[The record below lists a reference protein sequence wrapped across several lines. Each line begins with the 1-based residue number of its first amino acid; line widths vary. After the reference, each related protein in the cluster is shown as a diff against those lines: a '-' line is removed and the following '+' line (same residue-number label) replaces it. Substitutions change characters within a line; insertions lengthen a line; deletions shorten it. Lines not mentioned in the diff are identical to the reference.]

1 MPLLISEKAVE
12 EMKATT
18 AKAIEKAKAVKEEIK
33 KQKKYRPIRTQIGS
47 AIGAGGFG
55 FLEGRLGPDKST
67 VLGIPLP
74 LAAGL
79 AMHGVAM
86 AFDDSLGEYAEH
98 LHDLATGGVDL
109 AVGTWARAA
118 GVKSR
123 EKAEA
128 KRRQQGAVT
137 SGDGTVGRE
146 LSDVEYLRNRV
157 RE

>member
-12 EMKATT
+12 EMKQTT
-18 AKAIEKAKAVKEEIK
+18 VKALEKAKAVKEEFK
-33 KQKKYRPIRTQIGS
+33 KQKKFRPIRTQIGS

-55 FLEGRLGPDKST
+55 FLEGRLGPEKST
-67 VLGIPLP
+67 VLGLPLP

-79 AMHGVAM
+79 VTHGVAM
-86 AFDDSLGEYAEH
+86 AFDDSLGEYAEY
-98 LHDLATGGVDL
+98 LHDVATGGIDL
-109 AVGTWARAA
+109 AVGTWGRAS

-128 KRRQQGAVT
+128 KKRQQGAVT

-146 LSDVEYLRNRV
+146 LSDIEYLRNRV